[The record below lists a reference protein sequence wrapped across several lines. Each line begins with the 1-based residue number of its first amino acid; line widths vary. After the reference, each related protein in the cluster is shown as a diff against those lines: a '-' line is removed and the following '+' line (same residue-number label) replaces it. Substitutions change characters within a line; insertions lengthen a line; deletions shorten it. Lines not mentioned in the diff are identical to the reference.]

1 MRQLFYKS
9 YFKERM
15 NTVLKITY
23 LDILFDKRNSKIMFR
38 VWQNIYGED
47 WKHKFE
53 NLKILLYDREY
64 VALS

>member
-1 MRQLFYKS
+1 
-9 YFKERM
+9 M

-23 LDILFDKRNSKIMFR
+23 LDIIFDKRNSKIMFR
-38 VWQNIYGED
+38 VWQNVYGED

-64 VALS
+64 VARS